1 MTEEL
6 QKELEQIKTLLLSKK
21 NVLNINELAD
31 YTGYSKSYIYK
42 LTSRNAIP
50 YFKPSG
56 KAIFFDRVEI
66 DTWLLKNKHRQ
77 VKDSGELIGDE
88 WQKDIPNYWADVK
101 PIKRLEDDK

>member
-1 MTEEL
+1 MIPNEL

-21 NVLNINELAD
+21 NVLNINELSD

-56 KAIFFDRVEI
+56 KSVFFDRVEI
-66 DTWLLKNKHRQ
+66 DTWLLKNKHLQ
-77 VKDSGELIGDE
+77 VKESGELIGDE
-88 WQKDIPNYWADVK
+88 WMDNIPDYWANID
-101 PIKRLEDDK
+101 